1 MVKANTLG
9 VLLSLL
15 VACGGKSS
23 REEGDAALDGPRD
36 IPSER
41 VGPACWGLSVPIDE
55 PVTPLEHACTLV
67 IEESRRALDAAFT
80 SYARGELPVY
90 AGALNVI
97 SDLPEHELTNPTYYE
112 SMREEIDGNVVA
124 RIVPY
129 RPAPNITP
137 HPLDP
142 GNGLALEIV
151 GSEQRQYTLVLQ
163 SDEQD
168 DERVVFS
175 IVMPFG
181 AGPGSLVAGS
191 IPGLLLAEAPQRIDF
206 DFDERYEARG
216 WFYRVRAQGTLLR
229 VEPDDVTPEQ
239 AMVLDRERS
248 VKGFEPGG
256 AGLMRRFEGSKSFNV
271 AVPEGLDFVPSECY
285 RVVEYSLLE
294 NVDPS
299 TLATGVSDVLI
310 SSTELCCIL
319 CRGPECIES
328 GFRRACMP

>member
-1 MVKANTLG
+1 MLKANTLG
-9 VLLSLL
+9 AALSLL

-23 REEGDAALDGPRD
+23 RDDDDAARD
-36 IPSER
+36 VPMER
-41 VGPACWGLSVPIDE
+41 VGPPCWGLREPIDE

-67 IEESRRALDAAFT
+67 IEESRRVLDMAFT
-80 SYARGELPVY
+80 SYARGEFPVY

-112 SMREEIDGNVVA
+112 SMREEIDGDVVA

-129 RPAPNITP
+129 LPAPNVTP

-151 GSEQRQYTLVLQ
+151 DRERRLYALVLQ

-168 DERVVFS
+168 DNRVVFS
-175 IVMPFG
+175 IVMPF
-181 AGPGSLVAGS
+181 AAFSGSLVAGN
-191 IPGLLLAEAPQRIDF
+191 IPGLLLAEAPERIDF
-206 DFDERYEARG
+206 GFDERYDARG
-216 WFYRVRAQGTLLR
+216 WFYRVRAQGTLFR

-239 AMVLDRERS
+239 AIVLDRKGS
-248 VKGFEPGG
+248 VKGFEPGV
-256 AGLMRRFEGSKSFNV
+256 AGLMRRFQGSKNFKV
-271 AVPEGLDFVPSECY
+271 AVPEGLDFVPSDCY
-285 RVVEYSLLE
+285 RAVEYSLLE

-299 TLATGVSDVLI
+299 TLATGVSEVLV

-319 CRGPECIES
+319 CEGPECIDS